1 MKLVK
6 SLLLGSA
13 AGLIAV
19 GGAQAA
25 DLPVKAKAVEYVK
38 ICSLYGAG
46 FYYMP
51 GTDTCIKLGGYV
63 RADAVLG
70 GANDY
75 GFNNSQSTANG
86 GSNNRL
92 TNYYYTRARMDLNV
106 DTRTATEY
114 GVVRTYADM
123 IFSYDTGNVTGVAT
137 GGTAF
142 AAGGATLG
150 LYHAF
155 IQFAGFTFG
164 RTVSIFDAPWQSYP
178 AGGPDTIPGGSNHVT
193 GINQFAYT
201 ADFGQGITGSIALES
216 PDTQSNGQGN
226 IWNVNGFA
234 ASASA
239 SAATGLVSVTTAATN
254 AGNALIQGQYGTYS
268 WGGTRSPD
276 IVGAI
281 RVDQAWGLAQFSVAA
296 HDLHPSWY
304 GANET
309 SGHPADKWGWAVQ
322 GSLSIKNIPT
332 GAGDSVNLQAVYT
345 DGMSRENFQVLFPQ
359 QFVMFSGTGVAGA
372 YQSVGFAGIS
382 DAVYGAG
389 GSLETTKTW
398 GVRGGYTHNWNPYWA
413 SAIYGGYAGLSYTST
428 AKTLICANFT
438 AAYGATATCN
448 PDFNFG
454 VIGVNTVWTPVKNL
468 AFTADLSWSRLDQ
481 KYSGTIAIPATGMAA
496 WGKPAGT
503 YELKDQNSLT
513 LLLRANRTF

>member
-46 FYYMP
+46 FYYIP

-63 RADAVLG
+63 RADLVLG
-70 GANDY
+70 GAGDY
-75 GFNNSQSTANG
+75 GFNQSSASANG

-92 TNYYYTRARMDLNV
+92 TNYYYTRARMDFNV

-123 IFSYDTGNVTGVAT
+123 IFSYDTGNVTGSAPS
-137 GGTAF
+137 AF
-142 AAGGATLG
+142 TAGGATLG

-193 GINQFAYT
+193 GINQVAYT
-201 ADFGQGITGSIALES
+201 ADFGQGITGSLALEN
-216 PDTQSNGQGN
+216 PDTQSNGNGN
-226 IWNVNGFA
+226 LFNLSG
-234 ASASA
+234 
-239 SAATGLVSVTTAATN
+239 AATPAFLTGAYG
-254 AGNALIQGQYGTYS
+254 GNG

-296 HDLHPSWY
+296 HDLHPGYY
-304 GANET
+304 GTTEPT
-309 SGHPADKWGWAVQ
+309 GHPSDKWGWAVQ
-322 GSLSIKNIPT
+322 GALSIKNIPT
-332 GAGDSVNLQAVYT
+332 GAGDSINLQAVYT

-359 QFVMFSGTGVAGA
+359 TFFMYSGTGVAGA
-372 YQSVGFAGIS
+372 YQSVGFA
-382 DAVYGAG
+382 AVTDGVFSAAG
-389 GSLETTKTW
+389 GGIETTKSW
-398 GVRGGYTHNWNPYWA
+398 GFRGGFTHNWNPYWV
-413 SAIYGGYAGLSYTST
+413 SAIYGGYGGVSYTT
-428 AKTLICANFT
+428 NAKTAICATFNATF
-438 AAYGATATCN
+438 AGSAATATCN

-468 AFTADLSWSRLDQ
+468 AFTADLSYSRLDQ
-481 KYSGTIAIPATGMAA
+481 KYSGTITGPNTAIATAA
-496 WGKPAGT
+496 KPAAT

-513 LLLRANRTF
+513 LLLRAQRTF

>member
-63 RADAVLG
+63 RADAIFG

-92 TNYYYTRARMDLNV
+92 TNYYYTRARMDLTV

-123 IFSYDTGNVTGVAT
+123 VFSYDTGNIVGSSTGSVFT
-137 GGTAF
+137 
-142 AAGGATLG
+142 AGGATLG

-155 IQFAGFTFG
+155 VQFAGFTFG
-164 RTVSIFDAPWQSYP
+164 RTVSIFDAPWQSYN

-201 ADFGQGITGSIALES
+201 ADFGQGITGSIALEE
-216 PDTQSNGQGN
+216 PTTQSNGQGN
-226 IWNVNGFA
+226 LWNVNGFVP
-234 ASASA
+234 SASLTA
-239 SAATGLVSVTTAATN
+239 GGVVSLTSATTA
-254 AGNALIQGQYGTYS
+254 AGNALIQGQYGTNA
-268 WGGTRSPD
+268 WGGTRAPD
-276 IVGAI
+276 IVGAL
-281 RVDQAWGLAQFSVAA
+281 RVDQAWGLGQISVAA
-296 HDLHPSWY
+296 HDLHPAYY
-304 GANET
+304 GSTEPT
-309 SGHPADKWGWAVQ
+309 GHPSDKWGWAVQ
-322 GSLSIKNIPT
+322 GALSIKNIPT
-332 GAGDSVNLQAVYT
+332 GAGDSINLNAVYT

-359 QFVMFSGTGVAGA
+359 QFVMFSGSGVGA
-372 YQSVGFAGIS
+372 YQSIGFAGIS
-382 DAVYGAG
+382 DGVYGAG
-389 GSLETTKTW
+389 GGIETTKTW
-398 GVRGGYTHNWNPYWA
+398 GFRGGYTHNWNPYWA
-413 SAIYGGYAGLSYTST
+413 SAIYGGYASLSYSSN
-428 AKTLICANFT
+428 AKTLICGNFT
-438 AAYGATATCN
+438 AAYGTATATCN

-468 AFTADLSWSRLDQ
+468 AFTGDLSWSRLDQ
-481 KYSGTIAIPATGMAA
+481 KYSGTIAIPGSGVSA
-496 WGKPAGT
+496 WGKPAAT

-513 LLLRANRTF
+513 LMLRAQRTF

>member
-75 GFNNSQSTANG
+75 GFNNSQTTANG

-123 IFSYDTGNVTGVAT
+123 IFSYDTGNIVGSSPAT
-137 GGTAF
+137 FT
-142 AAGGATLG
+142 AGGATLG

-155 IQFAGFTFG
+155 IQFAGFTMG
-164 RTVSIFDAPWQSYP
+164 RTVSIFEAPWTGYP
-178 AGGPDTIPGGSNHVT
+178 AGGPDTLPGGPNHVT

-201 ADFGQGITGSIALES
+201 ADFGQGITGSLALES

-226 IWNVNGFA
+226 LWNANGFVASSAVNGA
-234 ASASA
+234 GAIV
-239 SAATGLVSVTTAATN
+239 TTTAATA
-254 AGNALIQGQYGTYS
+254 AGNALVQGQYGVNA
-268 WGGTRSPD
+268 WGGSRSPD
-276 IVGAI
+276 IVGAV
-281 RVDQAWGLAQFSVAA
+281 RVDQAWGLAQFAVAA
-296 HDLHPSWY
+296 HDLHPGYY
-304 GANET
+304 GTTEPT
-309 SGHPADKWGWAVQ
+309 GHPSDKWGWAVH
-322 GSLSIKNIPT
+322 GALSIKNIPT
-332 GAGDSVNLQAVYT
+332 GAGDSINLQAVYT
-345 DGMSRENFQVLFPQ
+345 DGDSRQNFQTLFPQ
-359 QFVMFSGTGVAGA
+359 QFSMYSGSGIA
-372 YQSVGFAGIS
+372 YQSVGFAGIA
-382 DAVYGAG
+382 DGVFGAG
-389 GSLETTKTW
+389 GSIQTVKTW
-398 GVRGGYTHNWNPYWA
+398 GIRGGYSHNWNPYWV
-413 SAIYGGYAGLSYTST
+413 SAIYGGYAQLKYTDT
-428 AKTLICANFT
+428 AKGLICTNFV
-438 AAYGATATCN
+438 AAFGAGATCN

-481 KYSGTIAIPATGMAA
+481 KYAGVITIPAISA
-496 WGKPAGT
+496 WAKPTAT

>member
-46 FYYMP
+46 FYYIP

-63 RADAVLG
+63 RADMVLG
-70 GANDY
+70 GAGDY
-75 GFNNSQSTANG
+75 GFRQSASTSNG

-92 TNYYYTRARMDLNV
+92 TNYFYSRARLDFNI

-114 GVVRTYADM
+114 GVVRTYADT
-123 IFSYDTGNVTGVAT
+123 IFSYDSQNVTGSNPSTFST
-137 GGTAF
+137 GS
-142 AAGGATLG
+142 ATLG

-193 GINQFAYT
+193 GINQVAYT
-201 ADFGQGITGSIALES
+201 ADFGQGVTASIAIED
-216 PDTQSNGQGN
+216 PTTQSNGQGN
-226 IWNVNGFA
+226 LWNINA
-234 ASASA
+234 AN
-239 SAATGLVSVTTAATN
+239 AATFVQGVY
-254 AGNALIQGQYGTYS
+254 GNNG

-276 IVGAI
+276 IVGAV
-281 RVDQAWGLAQFSVAA
+281 RVDQAWGLAQLSVAA
-296 HDLHPSWY
+296 HELHAGYYGTTEPTGHPS
-304 GANET
+304 
-309 SGHPADKWGWAVQ
+309 DKWGWAVQ

-332 GAGDSVNLQAVYT
+332 GAGDSINLQAVYT
-345 DGMSRENFQVLFPQ
+345 DGMSRENFQILFPQ
-359 QFVMFSGTGVAGA
+359 SFFMYSGTGVAGA
-372 YQSVGFAGIS
+372 YQSVGFAGITDGVFS
-382 DAVYGAG
+382 AAG
-389 GSLETTKTW
+389 GGIETTKTW
-398 GVRGGYTHNWNPYWA
+398 GVRGGYTHNWSPNWI
-413 SAIYGGYAGLSYTST
+413 SAIYGGYGALSYST
-428 AKTLICANFT
+428 NAKALICANF
-438 AAYGATATCN
+438 AALGPSAGATCN

-454 VIGVNTVWTPVKNL
+454 VIGINTVWTPVKNL
-468 AFTADLSWSRLDQ
+468 AFTADLSYSRLDQ
-481 KYSGTIAIPATGMAA
+481 KYSGTVSGANTAVATAA
-496 WGKPAGT
+496 KPAAV
-503 YELKDQNSLT
+503 YELKDQNSLI
-513 LLLRANRTF
+513 LLLRAQRTF